1 MDTNTQ
7 PIQIPSNLT
16 ITAST
21 LENYLQDNFEK
32 YLKVYLSKS
41 EFSESQIVEINYG
54 ADYLEIKI
62 VLKGKQFIETHA
74 YLYLIRYDIFNYGL
88 EWINGEPRRSNIT
101 EWWKD
106 YDGVCG
112 ATDYKDYILKNKSFV
127 HAPDYTKANE
137 TYVIRTLYSVH
148 LILKEILR
156 RYDSDNSFKRACYN
170 TTITNNRG
178 HSQQLIADARFNL
191 NHFYERDRGSIGIEF
206 GDNWW

>member
-7 PIQIPSNLT
+7 PIQIPKNLT

-21 LENYLQDNFEK
+21 LESYLQDNFEK

-41 EFSESQIVEINYG
+41 EFSESQIVAINYTN
-54 ADYLEIKI
+54 DYLEIKI
-62 VLKGKQFIETHA
+62 VLKGKQFIETRA
-74 YLYLIRYDIFNYGL
+74 YLYLIHYDIFNFGL
-88 EWINGEPRRSNIT
+88 EWIKGEPRRSNIT

-112 ATDYKDYILKNKSFV
+112 AADYKDYILKDKSLI

-137 TYVIRTLYSVH
+137 TYVIRTIYSVH
-148 LILKEILR
+148 LVLKEILR
-156 RYDSDNSFKRACYN
+156 RYDSDSSFKKRCYN
-170 TTITNNRG
+170 TTITNSNG
-178 HSQQLIADARFNL
+178 HSEQLIADARFNL
-191 NHFYERDRGSIGIEF
+191 NHFYERMNELKIEF